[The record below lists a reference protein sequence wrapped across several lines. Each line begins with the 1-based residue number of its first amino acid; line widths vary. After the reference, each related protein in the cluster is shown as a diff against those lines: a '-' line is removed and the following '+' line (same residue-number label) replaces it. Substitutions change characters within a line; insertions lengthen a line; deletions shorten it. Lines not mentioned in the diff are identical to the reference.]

1 MQMWEWGHS
10 QAVSTPRP
18 SGTFAKVTRVRFSE
32 HGNKF
37 GVADGDGN
45 VSLWQVGL
53 GSSAIRPFFVSI
65 SLYTCYL
72 IVSGHCLLYEI

>member
-1 MQMWEWGHS
+1 MWEWSHN

-53 GSSAIRPFFVSI
+53 GSSTNRPFFVSI
-65 SLYTCYL
+65 SLHTCYF
-72 IVSGHCLLYEI
+72 IVSGMTSH